1 MTLQIE
7 KTYPGGVKRL
17 GYASDTSL
25 DVTPL
30 TGMISTTALTTI
42 VMIIASMFAAW

>member
-17 GYASDTSL
+17 GYASDTSFE
-25 DVTPL
+25 VTPF

-42 VMIIASMFAAW
+42 VSIIAKIFAAW